1 MARLVDAA
9 CVSGTREGAHRM
21 TTQDR
26 PRHRLAG
33 PTAVGTTNTRV
44 VASVV
49 LLIAVVG
56 IALLVF

>member
-1 MARLVDAA
+1 
-9 CVSGTREGAHRM
+9 M